1 MSHEMTC
8 SSFPLRPILLK
19 SLLIQS
25 NQTGTKEDM
34 LDMLATLELSAIGKI
49 CPKFEVLKLQD
60 LNECLDRVKR
70 GEVRGKLV

>member
-34 LDMLATLELSAIGKI
+34 LAALELSAIGKI